1 MNECVVL
8 APHHL
13 RKDGKKHPPGS
24 VVELD
29 DEAFI
34 KLAASGVV
42 APLDPPI
49 IEDIKPVDEKKGKIY
64 PKPKNE
70 IEELKLEV
78 K

>member
-1 MNECVVL
+1 MKECVIL

-13 RKDGKKHPPGS
+13 RKDGKKHPSGA

-29 DEAFI
+29 DDAFV

-42 APLDPPI
+42 APLELPV
-49 IEDIKPVDEKKGKIY
+49 IEDIKPVEEKKGKKLY
-64 PKPKNE
+64 KENE